1 MFLLVFSDIVL
12 GMFMIGYLGK
22 RLYLDSLSF
31 SVGSIALH
39 YISRILSTCQRK
51 VMMVI
56 VVITMVVNEDKR
68 SPERGLK
75 ETSSSSL
82 S

>member
-39 YISRILSTCQRK
+39 YISRILSTCHRK
-51 VMMVI
+51 PMMV
-56 VVITMVVNEDKR
+56 MVVNLMKIKDHLSED
-68 SPERGLK
+68 
-75 ETSSSSL
+75 
-82 S
+82 

>member
-1 MFLLVFSDIVL
+1 MFILLFSDILL

-22 RLYLDSLSF
+22 RLDFNSLSF

-39 YISRILSTCQRK
+39 YISRILSTCHRK

-56 VVITMVVNEDKR
+56 AMVVNLMKIKDHLSED
-68 SPERGLK
+68 
-75 ETSSSSL
+75 
-82 S
+82 